1 VKSEKNE
8 NEAANNG
15 KEESLLQT
23 RMGVPLKDALS
34 CGVTRVEGGAGAC
47 GGVAPYSLAGN
58 GDIGL
63 ILESG
68 ARLCVLG
75 AMIENIRV
83 FRSCRG

>member
-1 VKSEKNE
+1 
-8 NEAANNG
+8 
-15 KEESLLQT
+15 
-23 RMGVPLKDALS
+23 M
-34 CGVTRVEGGAGAC
+34 C

-63 ILESG
+63 ILETG

-83 FRSCRG
+83 FRSCREVEELGRGAQGTGHRDSFGGMLG